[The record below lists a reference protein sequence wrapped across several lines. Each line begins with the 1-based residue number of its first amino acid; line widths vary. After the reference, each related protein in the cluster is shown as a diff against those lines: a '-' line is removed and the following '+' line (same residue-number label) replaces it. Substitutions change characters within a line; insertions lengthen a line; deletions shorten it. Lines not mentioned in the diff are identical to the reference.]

1 MVVFSISTYFTCD
14 DNSYVNHI
22 SSNVYEVGDKSLLKE
37 VLNLFIDTGIPF
49 GSQGFVKTL
58 GLFWGYLTSEMIEMS
73 VAFS

>member
-1 MVVFSISTYFTCD
+1 MVVFSIYTYFTCD

-22 SSNVYEVGDKSLLKE
+22 SSNVCEVGEKSLLKE

-58 GLFWGYLTSEMIEMS
+58 GLF
-73 VAFS
+73 